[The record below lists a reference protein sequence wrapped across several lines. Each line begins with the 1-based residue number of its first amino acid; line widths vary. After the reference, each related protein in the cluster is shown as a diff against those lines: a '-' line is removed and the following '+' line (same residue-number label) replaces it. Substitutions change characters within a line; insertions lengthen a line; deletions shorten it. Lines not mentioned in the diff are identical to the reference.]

1 MIGQTYE
8 CALWYQTP
16 EQRRLAQ
23 EAISECFQADSDDE
37 GIVFGPITF
46 SDMDLNSNRAPTPPE
61 DGAKLLVGEAVAVG
75 VKPSNGEKFML
86 DLDAKDLA
94 TLRNVTQAA
103 WMRVKGSKPLTIDEI
118 DRVIAE
124 TSQITIEKM
133 LQYAYEQRRTH

>member
-16 EQRRLAQ
+16 EQRRLAE
-23 EAISECFQADSDDE
+23 EAIGECFQADSADE
-37 GIVFGPITF
+37 GIIFGPITF

-61 DGAKLLVGEAVAVG
+61 EGAKLLVGEAVAIG
-75 VKPSNGEKFML
+75 VQATTGEKFVL

-94 TLRNVTQAA
+94 KLRQVTQAA
-103 WMRVKGSKPLTIDEI
+103 WMKVKGSKPLTIDEI

-124 TSQITIEKM
+124 TSQLTIEKM